1 MKKIFLLLSLCFLSH
16 VFAWGQFSKETFTTS
31 SGDIL
36 PYRKLVP
43 WSIEEGEKYPLV
55 IFLHGAGE
63 RGSNNESQLTH
74 GASMFAKNA
83 NRKAF
88 PAYVLFPQCPGGVFW
103 SFDVD
108 WPSSFDQSTF
118 PVDAPIAKANGMAK
132 ELIDSYLKQDN
143 IDHNRIYI
151 IGISM
156 GAMGTYDLV
165 CRFPGLFAAAVPICG
180 GVNVKRLT
188 GEESPYWR
196 IYHGASDGVVP
207 VSNSKAIYKAL
218 TDLNANVEYIEYPG
232 VDHESW
238 KNAFQEEDFLSWI
251 FEKHLKTANAVSGT
265 KENSTKIYQTPNGI
279 CVETENVNS
288 TLSLNLYSIAGEKLH
303 SYEKGNLNGVN
314 RQDYVLPNLTKGI
327 YLVEVLIGN
336 ARHCLKIYR

>member
-1 MKKIFLLLSLCFLSH
+1 MKKIVLLLSLCFLSH
-16 VFAWGQFSKETFTTS
+16 VFIWGQFAKGTFTTS

-43 WSIEEGEKYPLV
+43 ISIEKGEKYPLV

-63 RGSNNESQLTH
+63 RGTNNESQLTH
-74 GASMFAKNA
+74 GASMFAKST
-83 NRKAF
+83 NRIAF

-108 WPSSFDQSTF
+108 WPSSFNQSTF
-118 PVDAPIAKANGMAK
+118 AVDAPIAKANGMAK
-132 ELIDSYLKQDN
+132 ELIDFYMKQDN
-143 IDHNRIYI
+143 IDHSRIYI

-165 CRFPGLFAAAVPICG
+165 CRFPDLFAAAVPICG

-188 GEESPYWR
+188 GNESPGWR
-196 IYHGASDGVVP
+196 IYHGASDGIVP
-207 VSNSKAIYKAL
+207 VDNSRAIYKTL

-251 FEKHLKTANAVSGT
+251 FAKHLETTNAVADV
-265 KENSTKIYQTPNGI
+265 KESDTKIYQMSNGI
-279 CVETENVNS
+279 VVETENVNS
-288 TLSLNLYSIAGEKLH
+288 TIAFNLYSIAGEKLY
-303 SYEKGNLNGVN
+303 SEKEDLNGVN
-314 RQDYVLPNLTKGI
+314 RKNYTLPNLTKGL
-327 YLVEVLIGN
+327 YLVEVFIEN
-336 ARHCLKIYR
+336 DRHCLKIFL